1 MSAPAAPRIAIL
13 GFSIECNK
21 FAPPATKAHFL
32 ARTYLEGD
40 DILKEAR
47 GPTPTMLPETPGFA
61 AAMDT
66 AGPWAPVGIALAMSE
81 PNGPVEHAFFQELL
95 GTIERRLTAAL
106 PVDGIYICAHGAALT
121 TEDDDPEG
129 TLFELVR
136 RIVGPEVPV
145 VATFDLHAN
154 VSDRMVDLIDA
165 FIGYRTNPHLDMK
178 ERGIEAAAAL
188 RELLAGTRTER
199 VRLRLRR

>member
-1 MSAPAAPRIAIL
+1 FAPA
-13 GFSIECNK
+13 
-21 FAPPATKAHFL
+21 ATKAHFL

-61 AAMDT
+61 AAMDA
-66 AGPWAPVGIALAMSE
+66 AGPWAPGIALAMSE

-129 TLFELVR
+129 TPFELVR
-136 RIVGPEVPV
+136 RIGGPQVPV
-145 VATFDLHAN
+145 VATSVLHAN
-154 VSDRMVDLIDA
+154 VAHRMLVLIDV
-165 FIGYRTNPHLDMK
+165 IMVYRTATRPD
-178 ERGIEAAAAL
+178 L
-188 RELLAGTRTER
+188 RVPGN
-199 VRLRLRR
+199 